1 MRVCMGLMLL
11 LALGSTACAETLRSQ
26 LETLA
31 KENGIHM
38 EGLDRLYDEPSK
50 QVEGDVAGR
59 IKLMLADYNFM
70 IVGQSGKIERVTI
83 TSVKNVAP
91 RPKSSGTVKTQRLGA
106 HHQVQAKL
114 NGPNNTEMSVSLL
127 IDTGATTIVLPMSMI
142 QPLGFN
148 PEALQNGVSQTAAGT
163 VPIKTGILKSVRIG
177 DVLAENVPVS
187 FINDQKL
194 NGAKLLGM
202 SFLNR
207 FRFSLDDDN
216 SELLLM
222 SK

>member
-1 MRVCMGLMLL
+1 MGLMLL
-11 LALGSTACAETLRSQ
+11 LALGSTAYAETLRSQ

-38 EGLDRLYDEPSK
+38 EGLDRLYDEPPK

-83 TSVKNVAP
+83 TSVKNVTP

-114 NGPNNTEMSVSLL
+114 NGPNNTEMTVSLL
-127 IDTGATTIVLPMSMI
+127 IDTGATTIVLPTSMI

-148 PEALQNGVSQTAAGT
+148 PEALQNGISQTAAGS
-163 VPIKTGILKSVRIG
+163 VPIKTGMLKSVRIG